1 MSKQHIFNEHCE
13 PLHECPEEIAFGGSM
28 SHSKVYERYP
38 KLRSLLSRMGFK
50 HIGGVHR
57 CGLGE

>member
-38 KLRSLLSRMGFK
+38 KLQSLFIKNGIQTHWRGS
-50 HIGGVHR
+50 
-57 CGLGE
+57 